1 MDGTMKAQQHGSDD
15 EELTARMFFKLASA
29 AAQKSERRVRP
40 DGRDDFNEFHTFH
53 NRQKDAGGG
62 RDSGQ

>member
-1 MDGTMKAQQHGSDD
+1 MDGTMTAQEHGSED
-15 EELTARMFFKLASA
+15 EKLTARMFFKVARA

-40 DGRDDFNEFHTFH
+40 NGRDDFDEFHTFH